1 MSYRELRNF
10 CEIMRS
16 LNYPRPV
23 SMENFRVANFKLTA
37 EIIFWLVKRFAP
49 KFKILDN
56 IEDERARVEFIKT
69 ACVFFYQNLKV
80 QLNPK
85 KLYAADGHA
94 VQELLKVAQILYD
107 AKKAVENEKDFSYGQ
122 ELDISSKKNDL
133 NQMKNISGEIVDLG
147 LNLLDLLDKEKSLKQ
162 SREEAIAYLDN
173 ISKDDDSN
181 NVEEIEKKIMGI
193 LSGQEKDLE
202 QLDVHVNE
210 LKQKENELNQELN
223 VKKVEL
229 ERAEKRLDTLQHA
242 SPTHQNELMQYEND
256 LAIIYKMYVEKIRNQ
271 AYLENRLQ
279 NFQKYEEN
287 SQNSLKGI
295 IERNK
300 EGGKKIFSYG
310 DGVEIQPG
318 SDDQEQQE
326 EDQGEQDGER
336 QVFDGEEEE
345 EDGF

>member
-16 LNYPRPV
+16 LNYPRTV

-37 EIIFWLVKRFAP
+37 EIIFWLVKRFNP
-49 KFKILDN
+49 RFKLSDN
-56 IEDERARVEFIKT
+56 IEDERARVEFITT
-69 ACVFFYQNLKV
+69 ACKFFYQNLKV

-107 AKKAVENEKDFSYGQ
+107 AKKTVENEKDFSYGQ

-147 LNLLDLLDKEKSLKQ
+147 LNLLDLLDKEKGLKQ
-162 SREEAIAYLDN
+162 SRDDAIAYLDS
-173 ISKDDDSN
+173 ISKDYDSSKG
-181 NVEEIEKKIMGI
+181 EEIEKKIMGI
-193 LSGQEKDLE
+193 LSGQEEALEKLDL
-202 QLDVHVNE
+202 HVNE
-210 LKQKENELNQELN
+210 LKQKENELNQELQ

-229 ERAEKRLDTLQHA
+229 ERAEKRLESLQHA
-242 SPTHQNELMQYEND
+242 TPSHQNELMQYEND
-256 LAIIYKMYVEKIRNQ
+256 LSVIYKMYVEKIRNQ

-300 EGGKKIFSYG
+300 EGGKKIFSVG
-310 DGVEIQPG
+310 DGVEIQ
-318 SDDQEQQE
+318 
-326 EDQGEQDGER
+326 QGEEEQGDEEGQGEK
-336 QVFDGEEEE
+336 QAFDGPEEEE
-345 EDGF
+345 EEGF

>member
-16 LNYPRPV
+16 LNYPRTV

-37 EIIFWLVKRFAP
+37 EIIFWLVKRFNP
-49 KFKILDN
+49 RFKLSDN
-56 IEDERARVEFIKT
+56 IEDERARVEFITT
-69 ACVFFYQNLKV
+69 ACKFFYQNLKV

-107 AKKAVENEKDFSYGQ
+107 AKKTVENEKDFSYGQ

-147 LNLLDLLDKEKSLKQ
+147 LNLLDLLDKEKGLKQ
-162 SREEAIAYLDN
+162 SRDDAIAYLDS
-173 ISKDDDSN
+173 ISKDYDSSKG
-181 NVEEIEKKIMGI
+181 EEIEKKIMGI
-193 LSGQEKDLE
+193 LSGQEEALEKLDL
-202 QLDVHVNE
+202 HVNE
-210 LKQKENELNQELN
+210 LKQKENELNQELQ

-229 ERAEKRLDTLQHA
+229 DRAEKRLESLQHA
-242 SPTHQNELMQYEND
+242 SPSHQNELMQYEND
-256 LAIIYKMYVEKIRNQ
+256 LSVIYKMYVEKIRNQ

-295 IERNK
+295 IERKK
-300 EGGKKIFSYG
+300 EGGKKIFSVG
-310 DGVEIQPG
+310 DGVEIQ
-318 SDDQEQQE
+318 
-326 EDQGEQDGER
+326 QGEEEQGDEEGQGEK
-336 QVFDGEEEE
+336 QAFDGAEEEE
-345 EDGF
+345 EEGF